1 MRVRESRGTNAR
13 SIIVIDFPGY
23 KDNRKINTMLF
34 VRKSV
39 SSKAGVF
46 FLDRYFLPS
55 SFSSSLNSME
65 YALNNS
71 ILIYII
77 WRVR

>member
-1 MRVRESRGTNAR
+1 
-13 SIIVIDFPGY
+13 
-23 KDNRKINTMLF
+23 MLF

-55 SFSSSLNSME
+55 FFSSSLNSTE